1 MKMATIRDWA
11 LVAVAD
17 RLSQKIAITGF
28 VLAEEVVWNA
38 AAE

>member
-11 LVAVAD
+11 LAVAD